1 MKNWKVLIGLLLA
14 FSLIVAACGS
24 DTTDTTEGTTATT
37 AADDGGTTDTTTA
50 ADDDGGTTDTTEAEM
65 MGPEATITLWHA
77 WKENEIESL
86 NDVINAFTAIYPDV
100 TVEVL
105 FVPFDDLQNKVTTDW
120 STGGGPAV
128 LIDAFD
134 RASGYL
140 DADLLYDMDEIISAD
155 VISALNPAA
164 VSAVDY
170 DGFKAGLPQTL
181 KGVVLFRNKAL
192 APDPAGS
199 LDDIIG
205 AGASLEQGFF
215 FSMAHLVQACGGE
228 IADAD
233 GNPAF
238 NTDAGVC
245 WLETL
250 AQFPNPT
257 YYTDD
262 DIDTFKAGTNAFAID
277 GTWNLTGFAEAIGA
291 ENLAIDPWPTAGT
304 GNLSGVVQPES
315 IYVSNNIDGA
325 ELEASVA
332 FVEFFLSTEAQTL
345 LADPTKAGHIPVV
358 AGVEVSDPLLA
369 DAVAAFGGGIA
380 QPRFGGCYWGN
391 LDAALQSYFGGDV
404 TAEEALQG
412 AFDII
417 SSAVAD
423 EECA

>member
-1 MKNWKVLIGLLLA
+1 MKNWKVLIGLLLVFA
-14 FSLIVAACGS
+14 LVAGACGGGDDATTTTAAGTTDTTAPS
-24 DTTDTTEGTTATT
+24 DDTTDTTAPS
-37 AADDGGTTDTTTA
+37 D
-50 ADDDGGTTDTTEAEM
+50 DTTETTEPAA

-86 NDVINAFTAIYPDV
+86 NDVITAFNAMYPDV

-105 FVPFDDLQNKVTTDW
+105 YVPFDDLQNKVTTDW
-120 STGGGPAV
+120 STGGGPDV

-140 DADLLYDMDEIISAD
+140 DADLLYDMDEVISAD
-155 VISALNPAA
+155 VIAELNPAA
-164 VSAVDY
+164 VAAVDY

-192 APDPAGS
+192 AADPAAS
-199 LDDIIG
+199 IDDII
-205 AGASLEQGFF
+205 AADASLEQGYF
-215 FSMAHLVQACGGE
+215 FSMAHLVKACGGE

-245 WLETL
+245 WLDLL
-250 AQFPNPT
+250 ATFPNPT

-277 GTWNLTGFAEAIGA
+277 GTWNLTAFSEAIGA
-291 ENLAIDPWPTAGT
+291 ENLAIDPWPTAAG

-315 IYVSNNIDGA
+315 IYIGNNTDGA
-325 ELEASVA
+325 ELDASVA

-345 LADPTKAGHIPVV
+345 LADPTKAGHIPVT

-369 DAVAAFGGGIA
+369 DAVAAFDGGIA

-391 LDAALQSYFGGDV
+391 MDAALQSFFAGSV
-404 TAEEALQG
+404 TAEQALQD

-423 EECA
+423 GECA

>member
-1 MKNWKVLIGLLLA
+1 MLTKQWKLLVAVLIVL
-14 FSLIVAACGS
+14 SLIAAACG
-24 DTTDTTEGTTATT
+24 DGADETTTTA
-37 AADDGGTTDTTTA
+37 GTTDTTA
-50 ADDDGGTTDTTEAEM
+50 GDTTETTAATTTTTEANM
-65 MGPEATITLWHA
+65 MDMEATITLWHA
-77 WKENEIESL
+77 WKETEIESL
-86 NDVINAFTAIYPDV
+86 NDVINGFNAVYPNINI
-100 TVEVL
+100 EVL

-181 KGVVLFRNKAL
+181 KGVVLFRNKTL
-192 APDPAGS
+192 ADAPAS
-199 LDDIIG
+199 LDDII
-205 AGASLEQGFF
+205 AADASLEQGFF
-215 FSMAHLVQACGGE
+215 FSMAHLVKACGGE
-228 IADAD
+228 IADAS
-233 GNPAF
+233 GAPAF
-238 NTDAGVC
+238 NNEAGVC
-245 WLETL
+245 WLEEL
-250 AQFPNPT
+250 AKFPNPT

-262 DIDTFKAGTNAFAID
+262 DIDLFKAGTNAFAID

-304 GNLSGVVQPES
+304 GTLSGVVQPES
-315 IYVSNNIDGA
+315 IYVSNNIDGT
-325 ELEASVA
+325 ELDAAVA
-332 FVEFFLSTEAQTL
+332 FVEYFLSAEAQTL

-358 AGVEVSDPLLA
+358 SGVEVSDPLLA
-369 DAVAAFGGGIA
+369 NAVSAFDGGIA
-380 QPRFGGCYWGN
+380 QPRFGGCFWSN
-391 LDAALQSYFGGDV
+391 MDASLQSYLAGGL
-404 TAEEALQG
+404 TAEEALQQ

-423 EECA
+423 GECA